1 MASEIV
7 DRGFVHHQAVARMWA
22 VTAVEIA
29 DSSVLPF
36 DIQAYAAF
44 LNNSLTSLEK
54 QYEAK
59 LQQNNATFSKKN
71 HFVGS
76 FEYFLNFIICVLEY
90 FRESVDL
97 FSAATKNFSDYTL
110 ATLDLNN
117 QLQLRRANDRLVQLE
132 RFFVDPKGLPDRP
145 ETK

>member
-1 MASEIV
+1 MPLLV
-7 DRGFVHHQAVARMWA
+7 
-22 VTAVEIA
+22 
-29 DSSVLPF
+29 
-36 DIQAYAAF
+36 
-44 LNNSLTSLEK
+44 
-54 QYEAK
+54 
-59 LQQNNATFSKKN
+59 KKN
-71 HFVGS
+71 QFLGS